1 MYSTDSTWEGEFQ
14 KISWDVSG
22 DLKMNYLVDGI
33 PKWKKIYVTETEG
46 EKKNIWDT
54 LKYDLFKDWSNKF
67 GKKKNVLGF
76 E

>member
-46 EKKNIWDT
+46 
-54 LKYDLFKDWSNKF
+54 
-67 GKKKNVLGF
+67 KKKKHLGYT
-76 E
+76 EI